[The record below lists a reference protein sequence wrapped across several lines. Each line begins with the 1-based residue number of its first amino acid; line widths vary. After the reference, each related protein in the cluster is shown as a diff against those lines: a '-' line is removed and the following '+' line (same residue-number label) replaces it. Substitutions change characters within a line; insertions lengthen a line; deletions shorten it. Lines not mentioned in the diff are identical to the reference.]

1 MDQSD
6 NLGVIV
12 TSIRARQASDAGSAK
27 WPSSYGRVIAQIGCP
42 AYCCTPAGA
51 VIHCNRSARRL
62 WGGRPAPDEDGK
74 WDGFAAL
81 YRLDGS
87 AVDKAASPAALAA
100 GSGVAPPAT
109 EFVAESNDGQRR
121 CLVIHACPILEDDG
135 AIAGVLCSFT
145 DISERHRLD
154 LEVQFARDN
163 REAFLRVLAHELR
176 NPLSSVMGA
185 AALLR
190 RRPEGQDIVRLAR
203 MIERQTRQLARFIG
217 DLLDGSRI
225 EHACDI
231 AVAMRGSSVGG
242 VLELVRDA
250 AEGVLRGRRQTLRVD
265 ADAKDA
271 ALWCDPERLAQ
282 ALGNAVLNASE
293 FSDDGAEISL
303 AVAIDGAL
311 LEVQVVDRGIGVE
324 PGELNAM
331 FEPFRKCAA
340 HPSRVPTGAGLGL
353 AIARSVCRAHGGMVS
368 AHSAGRGQGTR
379 LRFILPVVGQ
389 GCASK
394 AHP

>member
-1 MDQSD
+1 
-6 NLGVIV
+6 V
-12 TSIRARQASDAGSAK
+12 TSIRAWQAPDAGSAE
-27 WPSSYGRVIAQIGCP
+27 WPAAYGRVIDQIGCP

-51 VIHCNRSARRL
+51 VIHCNRSALRL
-62 WGGRPAPDEDGK
+62 WGGRPAPDEDGR

-81 YRLDGS
+81 YRLDGA
-87 AVDKAASPAALAA
+87 AVEKSASPAALAA

-121 CLVIHACPILEDDG
+121 RLVIHARPILGDDG
-135 AIAGVLCSFT
+135 AIAGVLCSLT

-154 LEVQFARDN
+154 LEVRFARDN

-190 RRPEGQDIVRLAR
+190 RRPDGQEIVRLACS
-203 MIERQTRQLARFIG
+203 IERQTRQLARFIG

-225 EHACDI
+225 EHACEI
-231 AVAMRGSSVGG
+231 AVAMRGSSVGN

-250 AEGVLRGRRQTLRVD
+250 ADGVLRGRRQTLRVD
-265 ADAKDA
+265 VDVDA
-271 ALWCDPERLAQ
+271 ADVLLWCDPERLAQ

-303 AVAIDGAL
+303 AVAIDGTL
-311 LEVQVVDRGIGVE
+311 LEVQVADRGIGVE
-324 PGELNAM
+324 PGELSAM

-340 HPSRVPTGAGLGL
+340 HPARVPSGAGLGL

-368 AHSAGRGQGTR
+368 AHSAGRGRGTR
-379 LRFILPVVGQ
+379 LRFILPVVGD
-389 GCASK
+389 ATPAR
-394 AHP
+394 AHS